1 MSFFHEVVVA
11 ASWIFLFYTLNSGVF
26 TNFGNF
32 LKVCQVVLSLS
43 LVPIMLYYTTLV
55 KKIIYNVSMPRI
67 PKKKLTP
74 LNLSE
79 STIGQ
84 RISIFR
90 KKLNLTQKELAERIG
105 IERII
110 VSDYERGRIR
120 LYDEMVVRF
129 AIALGVTTDKL
140 LGLKPIDIPHYADID
155 SLNIRWLK
163 KINEIKKLP
172 ESKQKEIT
180 RNINTL
186 LENDRLKQKQKD
198 MIQK

>member
-1 MSFFHEVVVA
+1 
-11 ASWIFLFYTLNSGVF
+11 
-26 TNFGNF
+26 
-32 LKVCQVVLSLS
+32 
-43 LVPIMLYYTTLV
+43 
-55 KKIIYNVSMPRI
+55 MPRI
-67 PKKKLTP
+67 PKKQLVP

-79 STIGQ
+79 DTIGQ
-84 RISIFR
+84 RISILR
-90 KKLNLTQKELAERIG
+90 KKLNLTQKKLAERIG

-140 LGLKPIDIPHYADID
+140 LGLKPINIPHYAELD

-186 LENDRLKQKQKD
+186 LENDRLKQERKELVK
-198 MIQK
+198 

>member
-1 MSFFHEVVVA
+1 
-11 ASWIFLFYTLNSGVF
+11 
-26 TNFGNF
+26 
-32 LKVCQVVLSLS
+32 
-43 LVPIMLYYTTLV
+43 MLYYTTLV

-163 KINEIKKLP
+163 KISEIKKLP

-186 LENDRLKQKQKD
+186 LENNRLKQERKELVK
-198 MIQK
+198 